1 MPNRS
6 IVDTLRHLDA
16 GCLVDDA
23 TTGLAEIVKA
33 VDATGKPGSLV
44 ITVTVRKATAGAMA
58 VLGKVAVKKPVEPV
72 LESLLFP
79 TPEGNLLTE
88 DPNQRKL
95 DLRPISVTQKELKEV
110 NQS

>member
-6 IVDTLRHLDA
+6 IIDTLRHLDA

-23 TTGLAEIVKA
+23 TAGLAEIVKA
-33 VDATGKPGSLV
+33 VDETGKPGKLV
-44 ITVTVRKATAGAMA
+44 ITVSIRKATAGAMA
-58 VLGKVAVKKPVEPV
+58 VLGKVEVKKPINPP

-79 TPEGNLLTE
+79 TVEGNLLTE

-95 DLRPISVTQKELKEV
+95 DLKPVSVAAKELKQV
-110 NQS
+110 NQG